1 MTGVQTCALPIFVS
15 SIQYFRYNRFV
26 KISGVKDWVSDWRSY
41 LAEFLGTFLFVLISS
56 FAVLTEALY
65 GDIGVL
71 EIGLVIGFSYTCL
84 IFTFAHLGGGYLNP
98 AITISLW
105 LVQRLSASRTVFFLT
120 AQLIASFMAAWVL
133 LLFFGADGIKYA
145 LGSPSLGLNISL
157 TQAVLAEAVFTAG
170 LVLVLFSTIVD
181 RRGPI
186 SFGPLALGLYLV
198 ATSIIL
204 ISVTGAALNPARVIG
219 PAIVSKSTNTLAV
232 WIIGPLAGSLIGI
245 VYELVFLRKLR
256 K

>member
-1 MTGVQTCALPIFVS
+1 M
-15 SIQYFRYNRFV
+15 
-26 KISGVKDWVSDWRSY
+26 KISTFKDWIGDWRAY

-65 GDIGVL
+65 GDISIA
-71 EIGLVIGFSYTCL
+71 EIAIVIGFSYAAL
-84 IFTFAHLGGGYLNP
+84 IFAFGHLAGGYLNP
-98 AITISLW
+98 ATTISLW
-105 LVQRLSASRTVFFLT
+105 LVQRLSASKTVFFLT

-133 LLFFGADGIKYA
+133 LLFFGADGIKYS

-157 TQAVLAEAVFTAG
+157 TQAVLLEAVFTAG
-170 LVLVLFSTIVD
+170 LVLVLFSTMVD
-181 RRGPI
+181 RRGPV

-198 ATSIIL
+198 AASIIL

-245 VYELVFLRKLR
+245 VYELVFLKKKNR
-256 K
+256 

>member
-1 MTGVQTCALPIFVS
+1 M
-15 SIQYFRYNRFV
+15 
-26 KISGVKDWVSDWRSY
+26 KISSVKDWISDWRAY

-71 EIGLVIGFSYTCL
+71 GIAIVIGFSYAAL
-84 IFTFAHLGGGYLNP
+84 IFAFGHLAGGYLNP
-98 AITISLW
+98 ALTISLW
-105 LVQRLSASRTVFFLT
+105 LVQKLSGAKTIFFLF
-120 AQLIASFMAAWVL
+120 AQIIASFAAAAVL
-133 LLFFGADGIKYA
+133 ILVFGADGINQA
-145 LGSPSLGLNISL
+145 LGAPSLGLNISL

-170 LVLVLFSTIVD
+170 FVLVLFSTIVD

-204 ISVTGAALNPARVIG
+204 ISVTGAALNPVRAIG
-219 PAIVSKSTNTLAV
+219 PAIISGQTNTLAV
-232 WIIGPLAGSLIGI
+232 WIIGPLTGSLIGI
-245 VYELVFLRKLR
+245 VYELVFLRTKNR
-256 K
+256 